1 MAETTQNSVENPRVD
16 SPTEQAVTSEPKITE
31 GVKPSVTDAD
41 YKNLQSF
48 ATKTSQELKA
58 LREEQATKDQ
68 DYATTSAKAKELD
81 EKFNR
86 LQQAFSGAAPTEP
99 QLSPEQVAEL
109 DRLLQQTPTY
119 RTLAEQTRAQ
129 QIAGQWATAR
139 QHDMAVNEAAIELTN
154 QFKMTDEQGA
164 NLKKFIMEDPAIVG
178 GIQNAATKEQALR
191 TFRNAYMAWD
201 YNNLK
206 NNAVALG
213 TKQVEQKLKAME
225 AGASVES
232 ATQTAAVA
240 GGAELKYVPG
250 RGLDGVWDQIS
261 AQAKQ
266 QHGVT

>member
-1 MAETTQNSVENPRVD
+1 
-16 SPTEQAVTSEPKITE
+16 
-31 GVKPSVTDAD
+31 
-41 YKNLQSF
+41 
-48 ATKTSQELKA
+48 
-58 LREEQATKDQ
+58 
-68 DYATTSAKAKELD
+68 
-81 EKFNR
+81 
-86 LQQAFSGAAPTEP
+86 
-99 QLSPEQVAEL
+99 
-109 DRLLQQTPTY
+109 
-119 RTLAEQTRAQ
+119 
-129 QIAGQWATAR
+129 
-139 QHDMAVNEAAIELTN
+139 
-154 QFKMTDEQGA
+154 
-164 NLKKFIMEDPAIVG
+164 
-178 GIQNAATKEQALR
+178 
-191 TFRNAYMAWD
+191 MAWD